1 MWGQF
6 TVNATETADIA
17 ILGAGITGLTT
28 AYLLHRDGLQVRV
41 LEKDTRIGGAI
52 RTECKDGFLVEYGPN
67 SLLDTTPILHD
78 LFRKLNLENEI
89 EYASDRAKNRYIVR
103 NGRLMPLPSSPLAFI
118 RSNLFSLSAKL
129 QLLKEPFVR
138 RADPDLDESLAAFVN
153 RRLGDEFLDYAIN
166 PFVAGVYAGRPETLS
181 VRSAFPR
188 LHRLEQEYGSLIKG
202 ALLGARKRRQSAE
215 TSKSQARMFSF
226 RNGLQTLVDALGAAL
241 ADRVSTG
248 VTIEAIDRQGS
259 LFNIQYRAGGQ
270 SVHLTAPALL
280 LTVPAHAYTALPA
293 EFLQGPLVDA
303 LSQIVYPP
311 VTMVYLGYA
320 SPPTEASLDGFGFL
334 TPEKEKRNILGTI
347 WNSSLFSNR
356 APDGGV
362 ALTTFVGGSRQPEN
376 ALLPHDRIVDL
387 VRADLEELMG
397 IRVRPNIVVVKTWE
411 KAIPQY
417 RIGHRAIV
425 ERIEQCESAHPG
437 LFIAGNFREGI
448 SVADCIK
455 QAYEMQDRVEHLYE

>member
-78 LFRKLNLENEI
+78 LFRKLNLENET

-248 VTIEAIDRQGS
+248 VTIEAIDRQGK
-259 LFNIQYRAGGQ
+259 LFNIQYRAGGRASILPPLPFSLPFQPTPIPRCRQ
-270 SVHLTAPALL
+270 SFSRGLWSMHSA
-280 LTVPAHAYTALPA
+280 
-293 EFLQGPLVDA
+293 
-303 LSQIVYPP
+303 
-311 VTMVYLGYA
+311 
-320 SPPTEASLDGFGFL
+320 
-334 TPEKEKRNILGTI
+334 R
-347 WNSSLFSNR
+347 SSTR
-356 APDGGV
+356 
-362 ALTTFVGGSRQPEN
+362 R
-376 ALLPHDRIVDL
+376 
-387 VRADLEELMG
+387 
-397 IRVRPNIVVVKTWE
+397 
-411 KAIPQY
+411 
-417 RIGHRAIV
+417 
-425 ERIEQCESAHPG
+425 
-437 LFIAGNFREGI
+437 
-448 SVADCIK
+448 
-455 QAYEMQDRVEHLYE
+455 